1 MVEAEKATT
10 RQKKVLH
17 SPRCK
22 PERTLHAGKRYLWR
36 EGDKIGKEQGLESEA
51 RDLNLDFFFNKLFDF
66 DLIFIISDP
75 QLQQVQNGNRT
86 ILTALA
92 CCKNLIKFLH
102 IEAAFIPAIHLT
114 FIFV

>member
-1 MVEAEKATT
+1 MVEPEKATI
-10 RQKKVLH
+10 RQKTVLH
-17 SPRCK
+17 SPGCK
-22 PERTLHAGKRYLWR
+22 PERTLHVGKLYLWR

-51 RDLNLDFFFNKLFDF
+51 RDLNLDFFFNKLF

-102 IEAAFIPAIHLT
+102 LEAAFIPAIHLT